1 MTDFLSSIS
10 NTLNSSPFVPNA
22 MGDSLELQIDDE
34 FASLIPPLT
43 ADELSRL
50 EQSIIKEGCREAII
64 TWNNIIVD
72 GHNRYHICKA
82 HNIPYQTVSM
92 SFEDRNSV
100 MLWMLQNQLARR
112 NLNDFQRVEL
122 VRKCEDAIKARA
134 RERQG
139 TRTDLMPS
147 AEQQLSLTEEDNF
160 PLKSAG
166 SDSRD
171 ELASMAGVGHSTYE
185 HATAVLDNAPAPVV
199 EATRRKEL
207 SINAAYQVTKLQPEQ
222 QQEVAERITQGE
234 SARKVVAEV
243 RKNVSAHE
251 PTPLSTSPLLQPEQ
265 DNMHAPEPQ
274 PEPTIET
281 EQVDTQ
287 EAGYSLRIPSID
299 AFIKNGCSPVDG
311 VTVNKFLLHA
321 YEHSRH
327 LGYDRLDLYEGNL
340 QSDDVETIAAF
351 LKEHDI
357 HEFTISTD
365 GGNLFQCLTDFQVHG
380 FYVHE
385 MVALHYDN
393 MGHDTIPAIL
403 LRDTSRS

>member
-1 MTDFLSSIS
+1 MPGLRENLTERLSW
-10 NTLNSSPFVPNA
+10 
-22 MGDSLELQIDDE
+22 ELQIDDE
-34 FASLIPPLT
+34 FAALIPPLT

-72 GHNRYHICKA
+72 GHNRYRICKA

-92 SFEDRNSV
+92 SFEDRNAV

-147 AEQQLSLTEEDNF
+147 AEQQLSLTEEDNIVEKL
-160 PLKSAG
+160 PQG
-166 SDSRD
+166 SKSRD
-171 ELASMAGVGHSTYE
+171 ELGAIAGVSGKTYE
-185 HATAVLDNAPAPVV
+185 HATAILDTAPAPVV
-199 EATRRKEL
+199 DATRRKEL
-207 SINAAYQVTKLQPEQ
+207 SINAAYQVTKLPPEQ
-222 QQEVAERITQGE
+222 QQEVAERISQGE
-234 SARKVVAEV
+234 QPRKVVAEV
-243 RKNVSAHE
+243 RKNVSASE
-251 PTPLSTSPLLQPEQ
+251 PIPKT
-265 DNMHAPEPQ
+265 EPA
-274 PEPTIET
+274 IET

-287 EAGYSLRIPSID
+287 EAGYSLCIPFID

-321 YEHSRH
+321 YEHSKEFRFN
-327 LGYDRLDLYEGNL
+327 RLDIYEGNL
-340 QSDDVETIAAF
+340 QPDDVEDIAAL
-351 LKEHDI
+351 LKQHDI
-357 HEFTISTD
+357 HEFTLSAD
-365 GGNLFQCLTDFQVHG
+365 GGKLLQCLADFQAHG

-385 MVALHYDN
+385 MVALKYNN